1 MCREMEGGMVLYG
14 ANRTAFG
21 RLLERSK
28 EGGED
33 EVGRRCGE
41 VERDG
46 WVEAAAAMGMDMV
59 DIAAIWSKEVRA
71 MMVCGAR
78 CGSEAGP
85 LSVAVDSDV

>member
-1 MCREMEGGMVLYG
+1 
-14 ANRTAFG
+14 
-21 RLLERSK
+21 
-28 EGGED
+28 
-33 EVGRRCGE
+33 
-41 VERDG
+41 
-46 WVEAAAAMGMDMV
+46 MGMDMV